1 MIKSP
6 DSVKRYNS
14 AKQRFLKGAFL
25 SFFAREFPKLFGPLM
40 RERIVHELLQMVDT
54 MMPEVSRVKPGQII
68 WNALDKRTRGDSPNR
83 KYVTVILT
91 LISEEDV
98 RQLVKGTP
106 MTAIAKQA
114 VARILLEAYQQGA
127 LLSMRDIGLLTWR
140 CTSVISQFRKVYEQE
155 NDTVLPHTGN
165 LHDMGSCIS
174 HKAAIVTKVVK
185 EKKDPLNVAK
195 ETKHT
200 LPAVD
205 RYLKDYHRVKM
216 CYERNGD
223 IGFIHKVTGL
233 SKPVVKQYLDLIN
246 DGVK

>member
-14 AKQRFLKGAFL
+14 ARQRFLKGAFL
-25 SFFAREFPKLFGPLM
+25 NFFAREFPKLFGPLM
-40 RERIVHELLQMVDT
+40 RERIVDELLQMVDT
-54 MMPEVSRVKPGQII
+54 MMPEVKRVKPGQII

-98 RQLVKGTP
+98 EQLVKGAP

-127 LLSMRDIGLLTWR
+127 LLSMRDVGLLTWR
-140 CTSVISQFRKVYEQE
+140 CTTQISQFRKAYEQE

-165 LHDMGSCIS
+165 LHDTGSCIS

-200 LPAVD
+200 LAAVD

-216 CYERNGD
+216 CSEMNGD
-223 IGFIHKVTGL
+223 IQLIHRVTGL
-233 SKPVVKQYLDLIN
+233 SKPVVKQYLDLI
-246 DGVK
+246 DDTVK